1 MKDLQTRIVTDISV
15 EPVTLSEAKDWL
27 KVTGSAD
34 DDLITMLITVAR
46 KAMEKYTAST
56 FAQKTI
62 HTTWVEIPDNWVLNL
77 AHGPHISV
85 DYVYLI
91 DEEGTETAKTLN
103 SDYYVYGDQD
113 LIIALSKVWTTSQSL
128 QYSARVEY
136 KAGYGATATEPL
148 PDELKLAILKQI
160 ATDYDMRENIAEG
173 TFGVLN
179 NSSKSLAA
187 PYRRSL
193 WF

>member
-15 EPVTLSEAKDWL
+15 EPVTLTEVKSWLRITTSEQDTL
-27 KVTGSAD
+27 LTL
-34 DDLITMLITVAR
+34 LITAAR

-56 FAQKTI
+56 YAQKTI
-62 HTTWVEIPDNWVLNL
+62 HATWVEIPGDWILNL
-77 AHGPHISV
+77 PYGPHISV
-85 DYVYLI
+85 DAVYLI
-91 DEEGTETAKTLN
+91 DEEGTETLKTLN

-136 KAGYGATATEPL
+136 KAGYGHANTETL

-160 ATDYDMRENIAEG
+160 ATDYEMRENIAEG
-173 TFGVLN
+173 TFGVLS
-179 NSSKSLAA
+179 NSSRSLAA
-187 PYRRSL
+187 PYRKSL